1 MSAAPAP
8 RWLSIVG
15 IGEDG
20 LAALSPAARGLIA
33 QAALLVGGK
42 RHLAMVPPGA
52 GQRLPWPSPIEAAF
66 PQILARRGTPV
77 CVLASGDPFCF
88 GIGSSLAAQ
97 VPMAEML
104 CLPAPAAFSLAASRL
119 GWALQ
124 DCALVSL
131 HGRPL
136 ECILPHLQP
145 GRRVLALSWDGTTP
159 GALAAVLCARGM
171 GGTRLHVLEAM
182 GGPREQVRSFA
193 AHAPVPHSIDP
204 LNLIAL
210 EVVAAPGARLLP
222 LTAGLPD
229 DWFEH
234 DGQITKRDI
243 RVLTL
248 AALAPCRGQLLW
260 DIGAGSGSVSI
271 EWMLRDPANRA
282 IALERDPAR
291 AARIARNA
299 TSLGVP
305 GLRIATG
312 SALAHLASLPAPDAI
327 FIGGGAGDR
336 ALVDAARH
344 ALRPGTRLVI
354 NAVTLET
361 QAALTALY
369 TQHGGALKQ
378 IQIAHAGPVGRLHGW
393 RAAMPVVQ
401 WVFEQP

>member
-1 MSAAPAP
+1 MSAAP
-8 RWLSIVG
+8 WLSIIG

-20 LAALSPAARGLIA
+20 LAALSPAAQAIIA

-42 RHLAMVPPGA
+42 RHLAMVPAGA
-52 GQRLPWPSPIEAAF
+52 AERLHWPSPIEAAF
-66 PQILARRGTPV
+66 SQILARRGSPV

-88 GIGSSLAAQ
+88 GIGSLLAAQ
-97 VPMAEML
+97 IPVAEML
-104 CLPAPAAFSLAASRL
+104 CLPAPSAFSLAAARL

-131 HGRPL
+131 HGRAL
-136 ECILPHLQP
+136 ERIIPHLQP
-145 GRRVLALSWDGTTP
+145 GRRIMALSWDGGTP
-159 GALAAVLCARGM
+159 GALATLLRARKM
-171 GGTRLHVLEAM
+171 GATRLHVLEAM
-182 GGPREQVRSFA
+182 GGPRQRARSFLA
-193 AHAPVPHSIDP
+193 DEPVPETIDP

-210 EVVAAPGARLLP
+210 QIEHAPGARILP

-243 RVLTL
+243 RAMTL
-248 AALAPCRGQLLW
+248 AALAPCKGQMLW
-260 DIGAGSGSVSI
+260 DIGAGSGSIGI

-299 TSLGVP
+299 SALGVP
-305 GLRIATG
+305 DLQVVTG
-312 SALAHLASLPAPDAI
+312 AALAQLPGLPAPNAV
-327 FIGGGAGDR
+327 FIGGGAGDA
-336 ALVDAARH
+336 ALVQAALN
-344 ALRPGTRLVI
+344 ALRPGARFVI

-361 QAALTALY
+361 QADLSALY
-369 TQHGGALKQ
+369 LRHGGALKQ
-378 IQIAHAGPVGRLHGW
+378 IQIAHADPVGRLHGW

-401 WVFEQP
+401 WAYEQS